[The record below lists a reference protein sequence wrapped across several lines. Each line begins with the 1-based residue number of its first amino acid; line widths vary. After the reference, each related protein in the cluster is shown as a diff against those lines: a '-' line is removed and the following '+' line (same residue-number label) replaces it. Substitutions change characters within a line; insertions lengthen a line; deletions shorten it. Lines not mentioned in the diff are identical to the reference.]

1 MMMIDFH
8 AHLDRDP
15 LTKEYKVAELLEDMK
30 ANGITKRVVSTFYGA
45 SIADANDEIIR
56 LVKA

>member
-30 ANGITKRVVSTFYGA
+30 ANGITKRVVSTFTVRR
-45 SIADANDEIIR
+45 SPMQTMR
-56 LVKA
+56 S